1 MSKKLRMRISE
12 FEKRVFIETV
22 KEIDSEANIFL
33 FGSRTD
39 DNKRGG
45 DIDLLVHSQKI
56 DLRKEIEIQKEFFLR
71 LEEQKIDLVV
81 TKDFSEPFVQYIKP
95 TLIPLI

>member
-1 MSKKLRMRISE
+1 MRISE

-56 DLRKEIEIQKEFFLR
+56 DLRKEMEIQKEFFLR

>member
-1 MSKKLRMRISE
+1 MRITE
-12 FEKRVFIETV
+12 EEKRVFIETV
-22 KEIDSEANIFL
+22 KSIDPEANIFL
-33 FGSRTD
+33 FGSRAD

-56 DLRKEIEIQKEFFLR
+56 DLRKEMEIQKEFFLR

-95 TLIPLI
+95 TLVALI